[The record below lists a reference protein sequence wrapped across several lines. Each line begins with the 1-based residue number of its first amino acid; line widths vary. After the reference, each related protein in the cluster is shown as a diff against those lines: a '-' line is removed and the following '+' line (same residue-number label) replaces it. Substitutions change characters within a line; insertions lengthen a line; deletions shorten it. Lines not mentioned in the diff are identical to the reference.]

1 MKLEGSCH
9 CQSVRFT
16 VESKA
21 PYPYAHCYC
30 SICRK
35 TQGGAGA
42 AVNLHAFADTLQVQ
56 GMEYVHIYQARI
68 EQPDGSVETSP
79 GKRHFCSRCGSA
91 LWVFDPRWP
100 DLLHPFASAIDTPL
114 PTPPERVHLMLNYV
128 PAWVFVPQGH
138 GHLHFPEY
146 PDESLEEWHKRHG
159 LWEN

>member
-42 AVNLHAFADTLQVQ
+42 PSIFMLLPILCKFKVWNMCISIKHVLSKRMARLKPVLAKGIFAASAVLLYGFLIRVGRIFYILLPQPSTPFADTAGTSAFNAQLCACL
-56 GMEYVHIYQARI
+56 GICAAR
-68 EQPDGSVETSP
+68 SWTSP
-79 GKRHFCSRCGSA
+79 FSR
-91 LWVFDPRWP
+91 VPR
-100 DLLHPFASAIDTPL
+100 
-114 PTPPERVHLMLNYV
+114 
-128 PAWVFVPQGH
+128 
-138 GHLHFPEY
+138 
-146 PDESLEEWHKRHG
+146 
-159 LWEN
+159 